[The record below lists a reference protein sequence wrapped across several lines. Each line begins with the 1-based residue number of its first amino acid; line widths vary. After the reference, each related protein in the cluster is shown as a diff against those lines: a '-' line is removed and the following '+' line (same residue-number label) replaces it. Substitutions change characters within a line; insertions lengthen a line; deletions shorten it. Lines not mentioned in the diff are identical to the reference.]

1 VRPDALDHATLL
13 GDWNPASTVVFGR
26 FIAAEIA
33 LLCAIVIC
41 GKFVIRRSA

>member
-13 GDWNPASTVVFGR
+13 VDWNPASTVVFGR

-33 LLCAIVIC
+33 LLCAII
-41 GKFVIRRSA
+41 I